1 MAAEREDS
9 MLNIM
14 IMAIFAVAGIA
25 VLAPTLQRIFAATP
39 AAQAYAA
46 QVYVG
51 ATDYRVL
58 EADGQLRWLSL
69 VDASPFMPWITASFF
84 NDGDVT
90 TDPPGSV
97 SVYIAINS
105 PDAMVEIKKGE
116 NQYAD
121 FSFAQR
127 RIEII
132 FYQTDPGKRAR
143 VRVEGKY

>member
-1 MAAEREDS
+1 MSESDS
-9 MLNIM
+9 MLNVM
-14 IMAIFAVAGIA
+14 VGAIFAVAGVA

-39 AAQAYAA
+39 MAQSYAA
-46 QVYVG
+46 QTYLG

-58 EADGQLRWLSL
+58 EADGQLRWISL
-69 VDASPFMPWITASFF
+69 VDASPFIPWIAASFF

-90 TDPPGSV
+90 VVPPGQV

-105 PDAMVEIKKGE
+105 PDAMVELKKGE

-121 FSFAQR
+121 FSFALK

-132 FYQTDPGKRAR
+132 FFKTDPGKRAR

>member
-1 MAAEREDS
+1 MATESDS
-9 MLNIM
+9 MLGIM
-14 IMAIFAVAGIA
+14 VMAIFGVAGIA

-39 AAQAYAA
+39 MAQSYAA
-46 QVYVG
+46 QVYLG

-69 VDASPFMPWITASFF
+69 VDATPFVPWITASFY
-84 NDGDVT
+84 NDGDLT
-90 TDPPGSV
+90 TDPPGPV
-97 SVYIAINS
+97 SVYIAINN

-132 FYQTDPGKRAR
+132 FYKTDPGKKAR

>member
-1 MAAEREDS
+1 MATESDS
-9 MLNIM
+9 MLGIM
-14 IMAIFAVAGIA
+14 VMAIFGVAGIA

-39 AAQAYAA
+39 MAQSYAA
-46 QVYVG
+46 QVYLG

-69 VDASPFMPWITASFF
+69 VDATPFVPWITASFY
-84 NDGDVT
+84 NDGDPT
-90 TDPPGSV
+90 TDPPGPV
-97 SVYIAINS
+97 SVYIAINN

-132 FYQTDPGKRAR
+132 FYKTDPGKKAR